1 MHEVRTDTV
10 DSIVDQWSATRP
22 DLDFAPLAVFSRISR
37 IDKHLDALRRRAFN
51 DAGLDLA
58 EFDVLSALRRA
69 GEPFALSPTQL
80 LATNLVSSGTMT
92 NRINRLVSR
101 GLVEREADPSDRRS
115 VRVRITPDGKSRV
128 DAAIRALVEL
138 EQRVLEDIPES
149 TLTTLADTLRTLT
162 LRLSDGVAGAN
173 ERADLD
179 QPDSPV
185 SATKHQELRATSGEK
200 EN

>member
-10 DSIVDQWSATRP
+10 DGIVDQWSATRP

-37 IDKHLDALRRRAFN
+37 IDKHLDALRRRAFD

-69 GEPFALSPTQL
+69 GEPYALSPTQL

-92 NRINRLVSR
+92 NRINRLVQR

-115 VRVRITPDGKSRV
+115 VRVRITPDGKNRV

-138 EQRVLEDIPES
+138 EQHVLEGIPAA
-149 TLTTLADTLRTLT
+149 TLANLADTLRTLT
-162 LRLSDGVAGAN
+162 LRLSDGAATSSESADSDQHNYGAPAV
-173 ERADLD
+173 EHHDLH
-179 QPDSPV
+179 
-185 SATKHQELRATSGEK
+185 AASGEK
-200 EN
+200 DC